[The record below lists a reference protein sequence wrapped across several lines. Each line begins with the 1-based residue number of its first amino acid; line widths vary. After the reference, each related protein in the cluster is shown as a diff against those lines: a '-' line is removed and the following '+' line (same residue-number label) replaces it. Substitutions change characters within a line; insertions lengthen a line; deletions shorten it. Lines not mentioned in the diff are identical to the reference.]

1 MTALHHKK
9 GIRCIHIHGWLVQ
22 KWCPQCRARWNES
35 AAEGFTERDYE
46 RESDVALAHAALVA
60 MEGGEIPI
68 SPLLA
73 DFDLGQT
80 FEQRMPLPKPHAN

>member
-1 MTALHHKK
+1 MVSALP
-9 GIRCIHIHGWLVQ
+9 G
-22 KWCPQCRARWNES
+22 RWDAS
-35 AAEGFTERDYE
+35 AAEGLTERDYE

-73 DFDLGQT
+73 EFDLSLA
-80 FEQRMPLPKPHAN
+80 FVERVPSAN

>member
-1 MTALHHKK
+1 LTALYHHK
-9 GIRCIHIHGWLVQ
+9 GIRCIHIHGWNTG
-22 KWCPQCRARWNES
+22 KWCPRCRLRWEDSRMS
-35 AAEGFTERDYE
+35 ASEYE

-73 DFDLGQT
+73 EFDLGLAFT
-80 FEQRMPLPKPHAN
+80 DRMPQASTN

>member
-1 MTALHHKK
+1 M
-9 GIRCIHIHGWLVQ
+9 
-22 KWCPQCRARWNES
+22 S
-35 AAEGFTERDYE
+35 ASEYE

-73 DFDLGQT
+73 EFDLGLAFT
-80 FEQRMPLPKPHAN
+80 DRMPQASTN